1 MGHSVESVYE
11 PTDIYTQFVI
21 SIEVSYGLVFFFKLF
36 LDFPQV
42 LKVLN
47 AYHQMLS
54 TTK

>member
-1 MGHSVESVYE
+1 MESVHE
-11 PTDIYTQFVI
+11 ATDIYTQFVI
-21 SIEVSYGLVFFFKLF
+21 SIEVSYGLVFFFSDFF

-42 LKVLN
+42 LTVLN